1 MSVNLTHRKL
11 FRRIWSLSW
20 PMVVYNLLEMTVG
33 FVDLLMVRSFG
44 PEATAAIGVS
54 RQITFLIEGAVIAI
68 ATGVITLVSQGVGAR
83 SARQVENVV
92 RQSVWLV
99 LLLGIPTSVV
109 GYVLSR
115 PILVGLHASAATVEY
130 AEPYLHVYFAGV
142 VLAWGSF
149 VGTAVFRGSGDAV
162 TPLKLAVVVN
172 LLNVA
177 LNYAFIFGVGS
188 LPGFGVTGAAMGTVG
203 ARGIGLLLCLFL
215 LLRGTGRVRLQF
227 GHSRPHLQ
235 ERDSELGGR
244 GSDRAAT
251 PGTTHQTLCGGSAGA
266 SPSQSQSRTAAFV
279 TWIGYDRES
288 MARILRIGFPM
299 ALSSV
304 LRNSSRLVFLAIVG
318 GSAYGVSFHAAVGI
332 GLQVRL
338 LSILPATAFQAA
350 TAALVGQAIG
360 RGDYDEAAALGWRSV
375 QMLAVLTAVG
385 GGSIFVFADPIAAAM
400 VDSADTARLG
410 AKVLRWFAVAQFF
423 SALSIG
429 TQGALIG
436 AGDTKPAM
444 RYTLFT
450 QWLVMVPLSYVLL
463 IHLDGAPDGPL
474 AAWTLAPAIAL
485 ALMLRRLG
493 SGRWK
498 ELRV

>member
-1 MSVNLTHRKL
+1 LSANPTNREL

-33 FVDLLMVRSFG
+33 FVDLLMVRPFG
-44 PEATAAIGVS
+44 PEATAAIGLS

-68 ATGVITLVSQGVGAR
+68 AIGVITLVSQGVGAR
-83 SARQVENVV
+83 SSHQVDNVV

-109 GYVLSR
+109 GYALSR
-115 PILVGLHASAATVEY
+115 PILVGLQASAATVQY
-130 AEPYLHVYFAGV
+130 AEPYLHVYFAGI

-149 VGTAVFRGSGDAV
+149 VGTAIFRGSGDAT
-162 TPLKLAVVVN
+162 TPLKLAVIVN
-172 LLNVA
+172 LLNVV
-177 LNYAFIFGVGS
+177 LNYVFIFGVGS
-188 LPGFGVTGAAMGTVG
+188 LPGFGVTGAAIGTVG
-203 ARGIGLLLCLFL
+203 ARGIGLLLCLYL
-215 LLRGTGRVRLQF
+215 LLRGTGHVRLRF
-227 GHSRPHLQ
+227 GTTRPHTLGP
-235 ERDSELGGR
+235 ESEQGGR
-244 GSDRAAT
+244 ISRSERWTALAAWS
-251 PGTTHQTLCGGSAGA
+251 G
-266 SPSQSQSRTAAFV
+266 F
-279 TWIGYDRES
+279 DRES
-288 MARILRIGFPM
+288 IARILRIGFPM
-299 ALSSV
+299 ALASV

-318 GSAYGVSFHAAVGI
+318 GSASGVSFHAAVGI

-360 RGDYDEAAALGWRSV
+360 RGDYDEAAALGWRSI
-375 QMLAVLTAVG
+375 QLLAVLTTIVV
-385 GGSIFVFADPIAAAM
+385 GSIFVFADPIAAAM
-400 VDSADTARLG
+400 VDSAETAKLG

-450 QWLVMVPLSYVLL
+450 QWFVMVPLSYVLL
-463 IHLDGAPDGPL
+463 IHLGGLPDGPL
-474 AAWTLAPAIAL
+474 AAWTIAPAIAL